1 MSYKYKVELIP
12 QSDFF
17 FGGEYTFA
25 KDDTCT
31 KESSRY
37 SAAST
42 YFPQQSALL
51 GMIRKT
57 LLIQNGNLTMHIKG
71 EWVDSKGGRNGN
83 DKNYHEAARVA
94 GGKPFSYEKE
104 NDFGI
109 IEEISPLFLTHNRTA
124 YTVNAKDANYEPQQF
139 NVLMSLNGKR
149 QNALM
154 FDGYDPKIY
163 IQESFI
169 GEDSSTL
176 ELDDIFQKVQSV
188 GIKKTQNREDQ
199 DDSFFQKTSYKLK
212 GKSSFTFFLTL
223 SEQLSWSDAFVT
235 LGADQSAFILKL
247 TETKESFE
255 TTFSHL
261 FTKKSL
267 DRVVL
272 HSETLLSKEAYDNA
286 LFVFGKRESY
296 RQLKNIQGKKSKRY
310 YLLQRGSVIYTEN
323 LDATVAALGQK
334 HLQKAGINHFTPIK
348 GL

>member
-1 MSYKYKVELIP
+1 MNYKYKVELIP

-17 FGGEYTFA
+17 FGGEQTFA
-25 KDDTCT
+25 KDDTRL
-31 KESSRY
+31 KEASRY

-42 YFPQQSALL
+42 YFPQQTALL

-83 DKNYHEAARVA
+83 DKNYHEAARIA
-94 GGKPFSYEKE
+94 GSKSFSYESE

-109 IEEISPLFLTHNRTA
+109 IEELSPVFITHNGTA
-124 YTVNAKDANYEPQQF
+124 YTVNAKDVNYEAKQL
-139 NVLMSLNGKR
+139 NAVMSLNGKR
-149 QNALM
+149 ENALI
-154 FDGYDPKIY
+154 FDGYDSKKHM
-163 IQESFI
+163 QDSFI
-169 GEDSSTL
+169 GEDRSTL
-176 ELDDIFQKVQSV
+176 EFNDIFQKVQSV

-212 GKSSFTFFLTL
+212 EKSSFTFFLTL

-261 FTKKSL
+261 FAKKSL

-272 HSETLLSKEAYDNA
+272 HSETLLSKEAYDNT
-286 LFVFGKRESY
+286 LFIFGKRESY
-296 RQLKNIQGKKSKRY
+296 RQLKNTQGKKSKRY
-310 YLLQRGSVIYTEN
+310 YLLQRGSVIYTKN
-323 LDATVAALGQK
+323 LAATVAALGQK